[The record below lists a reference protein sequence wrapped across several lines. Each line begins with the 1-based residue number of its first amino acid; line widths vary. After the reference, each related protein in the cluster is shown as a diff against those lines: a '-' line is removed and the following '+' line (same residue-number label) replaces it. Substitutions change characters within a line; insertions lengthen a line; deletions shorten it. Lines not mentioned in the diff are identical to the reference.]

1 LIRHTYRTEKI
12 GPALSLD
19 QLSNFLQQSLHYSG
33 GFMVQR
39 AAIYARVSTDDQSCD
54 RQVAELQQ
62 YAQRSGFDVVT
73 VITETASGAKNN
85 RLERQRV
92 IELARKREKDLV
104 IVSELSR
111 WGRSTQDLLQT
122 VQDLATRGVALR
134 ALNGPDLD
142 TSTAQGELMLGLMSV
157 ISQFERSLL
166 RERIKSGIVH
176 ARSKGTKSGLAIG
189 RPVFDKSERVKRLL
203 SQGLSV
209 RAVATELGISKT
221 TVMKV
226 KSAT

>member
-1 LIRHTYRTEKI
+1 
-12 GPALSLD
+12 
-19 QLSNFLQQSLHYSG
+19 
-33 GFMVQR
+33 MVQR

-92 IELARKREKDLV
+92 IEVARKREKDLV

>member
-1 LIRHTYRTEKI
+1 
-12 GPALSLD
+12 
-19 QLSNFLQQSLHYSG
+19 
-33 GFMVQR
+33 
-39 AAIYARVSTDDQSCD
+39 
-54 RQVAELQQ
+54 
-62 YAQRSGFDVVT
+62 
-73 VITETASGAKNN
+73 
-85 RLERQRV
+85 
-92 IELARKREKDLV
+92 
-104 IVSELSR
+104 
-111 WGRSTQDLLQT
+111 LLQT